1 MTKSREI
8 LLEIVVLYRN
18 TESYGLTDHG
28 ENGKLVNDAKF
39 LPGSEES
46 DCSLTDI
53 PDKVTRI
60 FIIII
65 TIILLCTAIIIIL
78 VIKIIH
84 DINMNNIESC
94 TNTQSS
100 YQVCLLPS
108 STLNINVEKILSRLC
123 LSHTKQTL
131 SLRKLSSFSV
141 QEDGRANTERVG
153 LLEYIVHTC

>member
-1 MTKSREI
+1 M
-8 LLEIVVLYRN
+8 LYIN
-18 TESYGLTDHG
+18 TESYGLAAHG
-28 ENGKLVNDAKF
+28 EKAKLVNGNKF

-53 PDKVTRI
+53 PDKVTSI
-60 FIIII
+60 FIIT

-100 YQVCLLPS
+100 YQVCLLS
-108 STLNINVEKILSRLC
+108 STLNINVEKYSTGSVSRTPSKHC
-123 LSHTKQTL
+123 H
-131 SLRKLSSFSV
+131 
-141 QEDGRANTERVG
+141 
-153 LLEYIVHTC
+153 